1 MINVD
6 KKMHKRKRNV
16 EIPTVLILQRNNGL
30 CLSVIPRFLFN
41 HSDAH
46 GSSTCIIAKFHYW
59 KLGKILFSWYLRIL
73 ILLFVCI
80 NVCDNQYI
88 RVLIVLEENNLRYA
102 DLGQKYAQ
110 KLWRETCL
118 IFCKCNSIINC
129 KEGMT
134 SS

>member
-1 MINVD
+1 
-6 KKMHKRKRNV
+6 MHKRKRHV
-16 EIPTVLILQRNNGL
+16 EITTVLVLQWDHGL

-46 GSSTCIIAKFHYW
+46 GPSTCIIAKFHSW
-59 KLGKILFSWYLRIL
+59 KLVKFYSLGIYGFL
-73 ILLFVCI
+73 IRLFVCI
-80 NVCDNQYI
+80 NVCDSQYI
-88 RVLIVLEENNLRYA
+88 GVLIVLEENNLGYA